1 MMVKNGSEGKA
12 SFLRGLN
19 EVVARRRLFWV
30 SGLWQSRYW
39 KESGEKD
46 VVIAA
51 ATERL
56 EVNSLEANGSANFWL
71 AN

>member
-30 SGLWQSRYW
+30 SGIWHVESR
-39 KESGEKD
+39 ESGEKD